1 MLDLES
7 QNIQNQK
14 INELEKVEELK
25 KIFPEIFEDGK
36 LNIEK
41 FKNIL
46 FDIKDEKTEHYSF
59 NWNGKQDCYKII
71 KQKSNLTLKVDD
83 DKTIPDG
90 NNVFIEG
97 DNLEVLKLL
106 QTSYH
111 KKIKM
116 IYIDPPYNKDK
127 DFVYSDT
134 WGDTITNYLIQTDQ
148 LREEGYTSTKTSSTG
163 RRHTNWLNMIYPR
176 LWLSRNLLKDDGV
189 IFVSIDDDEV
199 HNLRKVMDEIYGEEN
214 FIECIT
220 WNKRIPKN
228 DKGIGNIHEYV
239 LIYVKNIDS
248 INHEFLM
255 KKEGLDDIYSLVA
268 DLKKKKVPFN
278 EAEIELKKLYKK
290 NAYDRGIT
298 LYNAFDKNYKLW
310 GKINMSWP
318 NANTFGPTYE
328 VLHPITK
335 KPVKIPDRG
344 WRWKKETFEQEALI
358 KNGAYT
364 DIQELNDGSYLCGKI
379 WFSSKETVQPSSITY
394 LDDVNDFLFRSIVS
408 FKSDGGIELEK
419 IFDGKSYF
427 SYPKPTNLIKALISS
442 VKTAENDIILD
453 FFAGSGTTAHSVM
466 ELNQED
472 NGNRKYILVQLP
484 EATEQNNEAYKA
496 GYTKISDITKERIK
510 RVITKLDYK
519 DGFKSYR
526 LDSSNFQVFKELKK
540 RSNDS
545 FEDIVKM
552 LKMSVF
558 NKNIFA
564 QNAKELDISYEV
576 GLKNGFSLSAKNEII
591 KNEKYNFIKLYEENR
606 EFYFCFADKIELDI
620 AEFIPKNAKLICF
633 DKALD
638 DSTKMNLKDKIDLE
652 TL

>member
-1 MLDLES
+1 MLHLES

-25 KIFPEIFEDGK
+25 NIFPEIFEDGK

-71 KQKSNLTLKVDD
+71 KQKSNLTLKVDE

-148 LREEGYTSTKTSSTG
+148 LREEGYTSTKTSSSG

-214 FIECIT
+214 FVGSYI
-220 WNKRIPKN
+220 WNKKN
-228 DKGIGNIHEYV
+228 VVQNDATHLSVNHEYIFV
-239 LIYVKNIDS
+239 YAKNFDIFRFNLLPRNEEQLKRYSNPDNDPKGDWTSVALQAKSGTSTYEIEFDNGVKWKPVNGTYPRLSKDS
-248 INHEFLM
+248 LLKAYKDGRLWFGKDGKN
-255 KKEGLDDIYSLVA
+255 VPR
-268 DLKKKKVPFN
+268 LKKYLSEVQDGVISSSLLLPDDVGSTQLAK
-278 EAEIELKKLYKK
+278 ETLKKLMDNNY
-290 NAYDRGIT
+290 
-298 LYNAFDKNYKLW
+298 FD
-310 GKINMSWP
+310 
-318 NANTFGPTYE
+318 T
-328 VLHPITK
+328 
-335 KPVKIPDRG
+335 
-344 WRWKKETFEQEALI
+344 
-358 KNGAYT
+358 
-364 DIQELNDGSYLCGKI
+364 
-379 WFSSKETVQPSSITY
+379 
-394 LDDVNDFLFRSIVS
+394 
-408 FKSDGGIELEK
+408 
-419 IFDGKSYF
+419 
-427 SYPKPTNLIKALISS
+427 PKPINLIKRFLQLS
-442 VKTAENDIILD
+442 TTENDIILD
-453 FFAGSGTTAHSVM
+453 FFAGSGTTAHAVM

-472 NGNRKYILVQLP
+472 GGDRKYILVQLP
-484 EATEQNNEAYKA
+484 EATEQNSEAYKA
-496 GYTKISDITKERIK
+496 GYKKISDITKERIK
-510 RVITKLDYK
+510 RVIKNLDYK
-519 DGFKSYR
+519 DGFKSYK

-540 RSNDS
+540 RPNDS

-564 QNAKELDISYEV
+564 QNAKELDIAYEV
-576 GLKNGFSLSAKNEII
+576 GLKNGFSLSARSDVVMFKHYSCIRLEDIDG
-591 KNEKYNFIKLYEENR
+591 R
-606 EFYFCFADKIELDI
+606 RFYFCFADKIELDI
-620 AEFIPKNAKLICF
+620 AEFIPNGSKFICY

>member
-1 MLDLES
+1 MLHLES

-25 KIFPEIFEDGK
+25 NIFPEIFEDGK

-71 KQKSNLTLKVDD
+71 KQKSNHTLKVDD

-148 LREEGYTSTKTSSTG
+148 LIEEGYTSTKISSTG

-214 FIECIT
+214 FVGDVIRKT
-220 WNKRIPKN
+220 KSMTADKN
-228 DKGIGNIHEYV
+228 TGFNFQHEYLLV
-239 LIYVKNIDS
+239 YAKKIDS
-248 INHEFLM
+248 IKLIGEEKDFSNYSNPDNDKNGDWTSGDPSAKSGGNSTYFEIINPYTNKSDFPPNGRYWAFSKESLDKYIKSGKIKFKEKYLNNERGFIFKRY
-255 KKEGLDDIYSLVA
+255 KKELNTVFNPTHSLFATDNNFMNQVGT
-268 DLKKKKVPFN
+268 K
-278 EAEIELKKLYKK
+278 ELKDLFEKDL
-290 NAYDRGIT
+290 
-298 LYNAFDKNYKLW
+298 FDN
-310 GKINMSWP
+310 P
-318 NANTFGPTYE
+318 
-328 VLHPITK
+328 
-335 KPVKIPDRG
+335 KPVEFIKS
-344 WRWKKETFEQEALI
+344 LI
-358 KNGAYT
+358 KYA
-364 DIQELNDGSYLCGKI
+364 
-379 WFSSKETVQPSSITY
+379 
-394 LDDVNDFLFRSIVS
+394 
-408 FKSDGGIELEK
+408 
-419 IFDGKSYF
+419 
-427 SYPKPTNLIKALISS
+427 TN
-442 VKTAENDIILD
+442 EEDIILD
-453 FFAGSGTTAHSVM
+453 FFAGSGTTAHAVM
-466 ELNQED
+466 ELNQDDEKD
-472 NGNRKYILVQLP
+472 GKIGNRKYILVQLP
-484 EATEQNNEAYKA
+484 ETTDSNSEAFKA
-496 GYTKISDITKERIK
+496 GYKKISDITKARIK
-510 RVITKLDYK
+510 KVIKKLDYK
-519 DGFKSYR
+519 DGFKSYK
-526 LDSSNFQVFKELKK
+526 LDNSNFQVFKELKK
-540 RSNDS
+540 RPNDS

-564 QNAKELDISYEV
+564 QNAKEIDIVYEV
-576 GLKNGFSLSAKNEII
+576 GLKNGFSLSAKYDDTINLGNYKSI
-591 KNEKYNFIKLYEENR
+591 KFFEETR

-620 AEFIPKNAKLICF
+620 AEFIPNGSKFICY

-638 DSTKMNLKDKIDLE
+638 DSTKMNLREKIDLE

>member
-1 MLDLES
+1 MLNLES
-7 QNIQNQK
+7 LDIQKQK
-14 INELEKVEELK
+14 INELQKVEELK
-25 KIFPEIFEDGK
+25 NIFPEIFEDGK

-41 FKNIL
+41 FKDIL

-71 KQKSNLTLKVDD
+71 KQKSNLTLKVDE

-148 LREEGYTSTKTSSTG
+148 LSDEGYTSTKTSSSG

-199 HNLRKVMDEIYGEEN
+199 VNLRKVMDEIYGEEN
-214 FIECIT
+214 FVGQFPRVTKKAGKSSDELAV
-220 WNKRIPKN
+220 NH
-228 DKGIGNIHEYV
+228 DYV
-239 LIYVKNIDS
+239 LAYSKNNEILLNSFEHTDDNFKYSDEYENERGLYKLNQTLDYGS
-248 INHEFLM
+248 IQYSPS
-255 KKEGLDDIYSLVA
+255 LDY
-268 DLKKKKVPFN
+268 
-278 EAEIELKKLYKK
+278 EIELD
-290 NAYDRGIT
+290 N
-298 LYNAFDKNYKLW
+298 
-310 GKINMSWP
+310 KIFIPGN
-318 NANTFGPTYE
+318 
-328 VLHPITK
+328 VTK
-335 KPVKIPDRG
+335 EEMQERQKRNPKSDFC
-344 WRWKKETFEQEALI
+344 WRW
-358 KNGAYT
+358 
-364 DIQELNDGSYLCGKI
+364 
-379 WFSSKETVQPSSITY
+379 SKELFKFGLENGFIVAKGNRIYTKTYQNAKISKGVNGYFVDLQPRTKSATT
-394 LDDVNDFLFRSIVS
+394 LDLLDNKFSNDNSKKDLS
-408 FKSDGGIELEK
+408 K
-419 IFDGKSYF
+419 IFDKTVFDYS
-427 SYPKPTNLIKALISS
+427 KPVDLIKYL
-442 VKTAENDIILD
+442 VFLGTNEEDIILD
-453 FFAGSGTTAHSVM
+453 FFAGSGTTAHAVM
-466 ELNQED
+466 ELNQDDEKD
-472 NGNRKYILVQLP
+472 GKIGNRKYILVQLP
-484 EATEQNNEAYKA
+484 ETTEKNSEAFKNNYK
-496 GYTKISDITKERIK
+496 KISEITKARIK
-510 RVITKLDYK
+510 KVIEKLDYK
-519 DGFKSYR
+519 DGFKSYK

-540 RSNDS
+540 RPNDS

-564 QNAKELDISYEV
+564 QNAKEIDIAYEI
-576 GLKNGFSLSAKNEII
+576 GLKNGFSLSAKNDDTI
-591 KNEKYNFIKLYEENR
+591 KLGNYKFIKLFEETR

-620 AEFIPKNAKLICF
+620 AEFISKDSKLICY

-638 DSTKMNLKDKIDLE
+638 DSTKMNLKEKIDLE

>member
-1 MLDLES
+1 MLNLES
-7 QNIQNQK
+7 LDIQKQK

-25 KIFPEIFEDGK
+25 NIFPEIFEDGK

-71 KQKSNLTLKVDD
+71 KQKSNLTLKVDE

-148 LREEGYTSTKTSSTG
+148 LSDEGYTSTKTSSSG

-199 HNLRKVMDEIYGEEN
+199 ANLRKIMDEIYGEEN
-214 FIECIT
+214 FVGQFPRIT
-220 WNKRIPKN
+220 KKAGKSSDELAVNH
-228 DKGIGNIHEYV
+228 DYV
-239 LIYVKNIDS
+239 LAYSKNNEILLNSFEHTDDNFKYSDEYENERGLYKLNQTLDYGS
-248 INHEFLM
+248 IQYSPS
-255 KKEGLDDIYSLVA
+255 LDY
-268 DLKKKKVPFN
+268 
-278 EAEIELKKLYKK
+278 EIELD
-290 NAYDRGIT
+290 N
-298 LYNAFDKNYKLW
+298 
-310 GKINMSWP
+310 KIFIPGN
-318 NANTFGPTYE
+318 
-328 VLHPITK
+328 VTK
-335 KPVKIPDRG
+335 EEMQERQKRNPKSDFC
-344 WRWKKETFEQEALI
+344 WRW
-358 KNGAYT
+358 
-364 DIQELNDGSYLCGKI
+364 
-379 WFSSKETVQPSSITY
+379 SKELFKFGLENGFVVAKGNRIYTKTYQNATISKGSNGYFVNLQPRTKSATT
-394 LDDVNDFLFRSIVS
+394 LDLLENKFSNDNSRKDLS
-408 FKSDGGIELEK
+408 K
-419 IFDGKSYF
+419 IFDKTVFDYS
-427 SYPKPTNLIKALISS
+427 KPVDLIKYL
-442 VKTAENDIILD
+442 VFLGTNEEDIILD
-453 FFAGSGTTAHSVM
+453 FFAGSGTTAHAVM
-466 ELNQED
+466 ELNQDDEKD
-472 NGNRKYILVQLP
+472 GKIGNRKYILVQLP
-484 EATEQNNEAYKA
+484 EATEQNSEAYKE
-496 GYTKISDITKERIK
+496 GYKKISDITKTRIK
-510 RVITKLDYK
+510 KVIKNLDYK
-519 DGFKSYR
+519 DGFKSYK

-540 RSNDS
+540 RPNDS

-558 NKNIFA
+558 NKNIFT
-564 QNAKELDISYEV
+564 QNAKEIDIVYEV
-576 GLKNGFSLSAKNEII
+576 GLKNGFSLSAKNDDTI
-591 KNEKYNFIKLYEENR
+591 KLGNYKFIKLFEETR
-606 EFYFCFADKIELDI
+606 EFYFCFAVKIELDI
-620 AEFIPKNAKLICF
+620 AEFISKDAKLICF

-638 DSTKMNLKDKIDLE
+638 DSTKMNLKEKIDLE

>member
-1 MLDLES
+1 MLNLES
-7 QNIQNQK
+7 LDIQKQK

-25 KIFPEIFEDGK
+25 NIFPEIFEDGK

-71 KQKSNLTLKVDD
+71 KQKSNLTLKVDE

-106 QTSYH
+106 QNSYH

-148 LREEGYTSTKTSSTG
+148 LRDEGYTSTKTSSSG

-199 HNLRKVMDEIYGEEN
+199 ANLRKVMDEIYGEEN
-214 FIECIT
+214 FVGQFPRVTKKAGKSSDELAV
-220 WNKRIPKN
+220 NH
-228 DKGIGNIHEYV
+228 DYV
-239 LIYVKNIDS
+239 LAYSKNNEILLNSFEHTDDNFKYSDEYENERGLYKLNQTLDYGS
-248 INHEFLM
+248 IQYSPS
-255 KKEGLDDIYSLVA
+255 LDY
-268 DLKKKKVPFN
+268 
-278 EAEIELKKLYKK
+278 EIELD
-290 NAYDRGIT
+290 N
-298 LYNAFDKNYKLW
+298 
-310 GKINMSWP
+310 KIFIPGN
-318 NANTFGPTYE
+318 
-328 VLHPITK
+328 VTK
-335 KPVKIPDRG
+335 EEMQERQKRNPKSDFC
-344 WRWKKETFEQEALI
+344 WRW
-358 KNGAYT
+358 
-364 DIQELNDGSYLCGKI
+364 
-379 WFSSKETVQPSSITY
+379 SKELFKFGLENGFIVAKGNRIYTKTYQNAKISKGVNGYFVDLQPRTKSATT
-394 LDDVNDFLFRSIVS
+394 LDLLDNKFSNDNSKKDLS
-408 FKSDGGIELEK
+408 K
-419 IFDGKSYF
+419 IFDKTVFDYS
-427 SYPKPTNLIKALISS
+427 KPVDLIKYL
-442 VKTAENDIILD
+442 VFLGTNEEDIILD
-453 FFAGSGTTAHSVM
+453 FFAGSGTTAHAVM
-466 ELNQED
+466 ELNKDDEKD
-472 NGNRKYILVQLP
+472 GKVGNRKYILVQLP
-484 EATEQNNEAYKA
+484 EATEKNSEAFKNNYK
-496 GYTKISDITKERIK
+496 KISDITKARIK
-510 RVITKLDYK
+510 KVIEKLDYK
-519 DGFKSYR
+519 DGFKSYK

-540 RSNDS
+540 RPNDS

-564 QNAKELDISYEV
+564 QNAKEVDIVYEV

-591 KNEKYNFIKLYEENR
+591 EKGKYSFIRLFEENR
-606 EFYFCFADKIELDI
+606 DFYFCFADKIDMGIVEL
-620 AEFIPKNAKLICF
+620 IPNEAKLICY

-638 DSTKMNLKDKIDLE
+638 DSTKMSLKEKIDLE

>member
-1 MLDLES
+1 MLHLES

-25 KIFPEIFEDGK
+25 NIFPEIFEDGK

-71 KQKSNLTLKVDD
+71 KQKSNHTLKVDD
-83 DKTIPDG
+83 DKTIPNG

-148 LREEGYTSTKTSSTG
+148 LREEGYTSTKISSTG

-214 FIECIT
+214 FVGQFI
-220 WNKRIPKN
+220 WKKRTGSNDSKN
-228 DKGIGNIHEYV
+228 LVSIDHEY
-239 LIYVKNIDS
+239 LICYAKNEETQLLGMQKEFENYKNPDNDSLGDWMADNLTCNKTATERPNLYYSITDPVTNITYECNKNRVWAYEKNRMQKNIDENKIIFPKDGKGTPMYKRHKS
-248 INHEFLM
+248 EVKSDKKPISSMLGEFLNATST
-255 KKEGLDDIYSLVA
+255 KALREILDGQFFDYPKSVEL
-268 DLKKKKVPFN
+268 LK
-278 EAEIELKKLYKK
+278 I
-290 NAYDRGIT
+290 
-298 LYNAFDKNYKLW
+298 
-310 GKINMSWP
+310 
-318 NANTFGPTYE
+318 
-328 VLHPITK
+328 
-335 KPVKIPDRG
+335 
-344 WRWKKETFEQEALI
+344 LI
-358 KNGAYT
+358 K
-364 DIQELNDGSYLCGKI
+364 Q
-379 WFSSKETVQPSSITY
+379 SSS
-394 LDDVNDFLFRSIVS
+394 
-408 FKSDGGIELEK
+408 
-419 IFDGKSYF
+419 
-427 SYPKPTNLIKALISS
+427 
-442 VKTAENDIILD
+442 ENDIILD
-453 FFAGSGTTAHSVM
+453 FFAGSGTTAHAVM

-472 NGNRKYILVQLP
+472 DGNRKYILVQLP
-484 EATEQNNEAYKA
+484 EATEQNGEAYKNN
-496 GYTKISDITKERIK
+496 YKKISDITKERIK
-510 RVITKLDYK
+510 RVIKKLDYK
-519 DGFKSYR
+519 DGFKSYK
-526 LDSSNFQVFKELKK
+526 LDNSNFQVFKELKK
-540 RSNDS
+540 RPNDS

-564 QNAKELDISYEV
+564 QNAKEIDIVYEV
-576 GLKNGFSLSAKNEII
+576 GLKNGFSLSAKYDDTINLGNYKSI
-591 KNEKYNFIKLYEENR
+591 KFFEETR

-620 AEFIPKNAKLICF
+620 AEFIPNGSKFICY

-638 DSTKMNLKDKIDLE
+638 DSTKMNLREKIDLE

>member
-1 MLDLES
+1 VLKLLHLES
-7 QNIQNQK
+7 QTIQNQK

-25 KIFPEIFEDGK
+25 NIFPEIFEDGK

-214 FIECIT
+214 FVAQIVWRKT
-220 WNKRIPKN
+220 DNQAN
-228 DKGIGNIHEYV
+228 IGNFARVKEYI
-239 LIYVKNIDS
+239 LMYSKNIEYLQLNQMKMTERAIKEYRYKDEIDFFRRKILLDKTRGKNYYEVTTPS
-248 INHEFLM
+248 GNILNGPWMIKEDEFHKLNN
-255 KKEGLDDIYSLVA
+255 ENRIYWA
-268 DLKKKKVPFN
+268 RGGDEQPYG
-278 EAEIELKKLYKK
+278 KLYLK
-290 NAYDRGIT
+290 
-298 LYNAFDKNYKLW
+298 DKD
-310 GKINMSWP
+310 GQ
-318 NANTFGPTYE
+318 
-328 VLHPITK
+328 
-335 KPVKIPDRG
+335 IP
-344 WRWKKETFEQEALI
+344 
-358 KNGAYT
+358 
-364 DIQELNDGSYLCGKI
+364 
-379 WFSSKETVQPSSITY
+379 
-394 LDDVNDFLFRSIVS
+394 NDFL
-408 FKSDGGIELEK
+408 GIEFGTNQEGGLEAEK
-419 IFDGKSYF
+419 LFDNQRLF
-427 SYPKPTNLIKALISS
+427 DFPKPISLIKHFLTIGSN
-442 VKTAENDIILD
+442 KNDIILD
-453 FFAGSGTTAHSVM
+453 FFAGSGTTAHAVM
-466 ELNQED
+466 ELNKDDEKD
-472 NGNRKYILVQLP
+472 GKIGNRKYILVQLP
-484 EATEQNNEAYKA
+484 EATEQNSEANKA
-496 GYTKISDITKERIK
+496 GYKKISDITKERIK
-510 RVITKLDYK
+510 RVIKKLDYK
-519 DGFKSYR
+519 DGFKSYK
-526 LDSSNFQVFKELKK
+526 LDNSNFQVFKELKK
-540 RSNDS
+540 RPNDS

-564 QNAKELDISYEV
+564 QNAKEIDIAYEV
-576 GLKNGFSLSAKNEII
+576 GLKNGFSLSSKI
-591 KNEKYNFIKLYEENR
+591 YNNVMFKHYSCIRLEDIDGRK
-606 EFYFCFADKIELDI
+606 FYFCFADKIEFDI
-620 AEFIPKNAKLICF
+620 AEFIPNGSKFICY

-638 DSTKMNLKDKIDLE
+638 DSTKMNLREKIDLE

>member
-1 MLDLES
+1 MLHLES

-25 KIFPEIFEDGK
+25 NIFPEIFEDGK

-83 DKTIPDG
+83 DKTIPYG

-189 IFVSIDDDEV
+189 IFVSIDDDEI

-214 FIECIT
+214 FVEQII
-220 WNKRIPKN
+220 WKKRAAPPN
-228 DKGIGNIHEYV
+228 DKIIAATHEYI
-239 LIYVKNIDS
+239 LIYAKNKELITLYRQPRNKEQLERYKNPDNHPKGRWIPDNLMANVKGGRFSKSLYFPIVNPNTKEEHYPSSNGNWRYSKETIERLQKEDS
-248 INHEFLM
+248 LYFGEDGKGRPKLKRFLCDVQD
-255 KKEGLDDIYSLVA
+255 GVPFSTNWDDVGYNNTATREVA
-268 DLKKKKVPFN
+268 DLFGSISYFETPKPVS
-278 EAEIELKKLYKK
+278 LLK
-290 NAYDRGIT
+290 NAM
-298 LYNAFDKNYKLW
+298 KL
-310 GKINMSWP
+310 S
-318 NANTFGPTYE
+318 
-328 VLHPITK
+328 TK
-335 KPVKIPDRG
+335 D
-344 WRWKKETFEQEALI
+344 
-358 KNGAYT
+358 
-364 DIQELNDGSYLCGKI
+364 
-379 WFSSKETVQPSSITY
+379 
-394 LDDVNDFLFRSIVS
+394 
-408 FKSDGGIELEK
+408 
-419 IFDGKSYF
+419 
-427 SYPKPTNLIKALISS
+427 
-442 VKTAENDIILD
+442 NDIILD
-453 FFAGSGTTAHSVM
+453 FFAGSGTTAHAVM

-472 NGNRKYILVQLP
+472 DGNRKYILVQLP
-484 EATEQNNEAYKA
+484 EATEQNGEAYKNN
-496 GYTKISDITKERIK
+496 YKKISDITKERIK
-510 RVITKLDYK
+510 RVIKKLDYK
-519 DGFKSYR
+519 DGFKSYK

-540 RSNDS
+540 RPNDS

-564 QNAKELDISYEV
+564 QNAKEIDIVYEV

-591 KNEKYNFIKLYEENR
+591 KNDKYSFIKLYEENR
-606 EFYFCFADKIELDI
+606 EFYFCFEDKVNIDI
-620 AEFIPKNAKLICF
+620 QTHIPKNAKLICY

-638 DSTKMNLKDKIDLE
+638 DSTKMNLKEKIDLE

>member
-1 MLDLES
+1 VLKLLHLES

-25 KIFPEIFEDGK
+25 NIFPEIFEDGK

-46 FDIKDEKTEHYSF
+46 FDIKDEKTEYYSF

-71 KQKSNLTLKVDD
+71 KQKSNHTLKVDD

-214 FIECIT
+214 FVGQFI
-220 WNKRIPKN
+220 WKKRTGSNDSKN
-228 DKGIGNIHEYV
+228 LVSIDHEY
-239 LIYVKNIDS
+239 LICYAKNEETQLLGMQKEFENYKNPDNDPLGDWMADNLTCERPNLYYSITDPVTNITYECNKNRVWAYEKNRMQKNIDENKIIFPKDGKGTPMYKRHRS
-248 INHEFLM
+248 EVKSDKKPISSMLGEFLNATST
-255 KKEGLDDIYSLVA
+255 KALREILDGQFFDYPKSV
-268 DLKKKKVPFN
+268 
-278 EAEIELKKLYKK
+278 EL
-290 NAYDRGIT
+290 
-298 LYNAFDKNYKLW
+298 
-310 GKINMSWP
+310 
-318 NANTFGPTYE
+318 
-328 VLHPITK
+328 
-335 KPVKIPDRG
+335 VKI
-344 WRWKKETFEQEALI
+344 LI
-358 KNGAYT
+358 K
-364 DIQELNDGSYLCGKI
+364 Q
-379 WFSSKETVQPSSITY
+379 SSS
-394 LDDVNDFLFRSIVS
+394 
-408 FKSDGGIELEK
+408 
-419 IFDGKSYF
+419 
-427 SYPKPTNLIKALISS
+427 
-442 VKTAENDIILD
+442 ENDIILD
-453 FFAGSGTTAHSVM
+453 FFAGSGTTAHAVM
-466 ELNQED
+466 ELNQDDEKD
-472 NGNRKYILVQLP
+472 GKIGNRKYILIQLP
-484 EATEQNNEAYKA
+484 EATDTNSEAYKS
-496 GYTKISDITKERIK
+496 GYKKISEITKARIK
-510 RVITKLDYK
+510 KAIEKLDYK
-519 DGFKSYR
+519 DGFKSYK
-526 LDSSNFQVFKELKK
+526 LDNSNFQVFKELKK
-540 RSNDS
+540 RPNDS

-564 QNAKELDISYEV
+564 QNAKEIDIVYEV
-576 GLKNGFSLSAKNEII
+576 GLKNGFSLSAK
-591 KNEKYNFIKLYEENR
+591 YDDTIKLGNYKSIKLFEENR
-606 EFYFCFADKIELDI
+606 EFYFSFADKIELDI
-620 AEFIPKNAKLICF
+620 AEFISNGSKFICY

-638 DSTKMNLKDKIDLE
+638 DSTKMNLREKIDLE

>member
-1 MLDLES
+1 MLHLES
-7 QNIQNQK
+7 QDIQNQK
-14 INELEKVEELK
+14 IKELEKVEELK
-25 KIFPEIFEDGK
+25 SIFPEIFEDGK

-46 FDIKDEKTEHYSF
+46 FDTKDEKTEHYSF

-71 KQKSNLTLKVDD
+71 KQKSNHTLKVDD
-83 DKTIPDG
+83 DKSIPNG

-148 LREEGYTSTKTSSTG
+148 LREEGYTSTKTSSSG

-214 FIECIT
+214 FVGSYI
-220 WNKRIPKN
+220 WNKKN
-228 DKGIGNIHEYV
+228 VVQNDAKHLSVNHEYILV
-239 LIYVKNIDS
+239 
-248 INHEFLM
+248 
-255 KKEGLDDIYSLVA
+255 YS
-268 DLKKKKVPFN
+268 
-278 EAEIELKKLYKK
+278 
-290 NAYDRGIT
+290 
-298 LYNAFDKNYKLW
+298 KNYDALEFNLLARTNEQLKRYSNPDNDSRGDWTSVALQAKS
-310 GKINMSWP
+310 GSS
-318 NANTFGPTYE
+318 TYE
-328 VLHPITK
+328 ITFDNGVTW
-335 KPVKIPDRG
+335 KPVKGTYPR
-344 WRWKKETFEQEALI
+344 L
-358 KNGAYT
+358 
-364 DIQELNDGSYLCGKI
+364 
-379 WFSSKETVQPSSITY
+379 SKESLLKAYRDNRLWFGKDGTNVPRLKKYLSEVQDGVISST
-394 LDDVNDFLFRSIVS
+394 LLLPDDVGSTQLAKENL
-408 FKSDGGIELEK
+408 KSLMNNNY
-419 IFDGKSYF
+419 FDT
-427 SYPKPTNLIKALISS
+427 PKPINLIKKFLQLS
-442 VKTAENDIILD
+442 TNEEDIILD
-453 FFAGSGTTAHSVM
+453 FFAGSGTTAHAVM

-472 NGNRKYILVQLP
+472 DGNRKYILVQLP
-484 EATEQNNEAYKA
+484 EATEQNGEAYKNN
-496 GYTKISDITKERIK
+496 YKKISDITKERIK
-510 RVITKLDYK
+510 RVIKKLDYK

-540 RSNDS
+540 RPNDS

-564 QNAKELDISYEV
+564 QNAKEIDIVYEV
-576 GLKNGFSLSAKNEII
+576 GLKNGFSLSAKYDDTINLGNYKSI
-591 KNEKYNFIKLYEENR
+591 KFFEETR

-620 AEFIPKNAKLICF
+620 AEFIPNGSKFICY

-638 DSTKMNLKDKIDLE
+638 DSTKMNLREKIDLE

>member
-1 MLDLES
+1 MLNLES
-7 QNIQNQK
+7 LDIQKQK
-14 INELEKVEELK
+14 INELQKVEELK
-25 KIFPEIFEDGK
+25 NIFPEIFEDGK

-46 FDIKDEKTEHYSF
+46 FDIKNEKTEHYSF

-148 LREEGYTSTKTSSTG
+148 LSDEGYTSTKTSSSG

-199 HNLRKVMDEIYGEEN
+199 ANLRKVMDEIYGEEN
-214 FIECIT
+214 FVGDIIRKTKSMTADKNTGFNFQHEYLLIYA
-220 WNKRIPKN
+220 KRIENIKLVGKEKDFSTYSNPDN
-228 DKGIGNIHEYV
+228 DENGDWTSGDPSAKSGGSSTSFGIENPY
-239 LIYVKNIDS
+239 
-248 INHEFLM
+248 
-255 KKEGLDDIYSLVA
+255 
-268 DLKKKKVPFN
+268 
-278 EAEIELKKLYKK
+278 
-290 NAYDRGIT
+290 
-298 LYNAFDKNYKLW
+298 
-310 GKINMSWP
+310 
-318 NANTFGPTYE
+318 
-328 VLHPITK
+328 TK
-335 KPVKIPDRG
+335 KIDFPPNGRY
-344 WRWKKETFEQEALI
+344 WAFSKESLEKYI
-358 KNGAYT
+358 KNGKIKFKKKYS
-364 DIQELNDGSYLCGKI
+364 DNERGFIFKRYKNELDTIYNPVNSL
-379 WFSSKETVQPSSITY
+379 FSIENIFMNQVGTKELKDL
-394 LDDVNDFLFRSIVS
+394 LDKEV
-408 FKSDGGIELEK
+408 
-419 IFDGKSYF
+419 FDN
-427 SYPKPTNLIKALISS
+427 PKPVEYIKSLIKYS
-442 VKTAENDIILD
+442 TNENDIILD
-453 FFAGSGTTAHSVM
+453 FFAGSGTTAHAVM
-466 ELNQED
+466 ELNQDDEKD
-472 NGNRKYILVQLP
+472 SKIGNRKYILVQLP
-484 EATEQNNEAYKA
+484 EATEKNSEAFKNNYK
-496 GYTKISDITKERIK
+496 KISDITKARIK
-510 RVITKLDYK
+510 KVIKNLDYK
-519 DGFKSYR
+519 DGFKSYK

-540 RSNDS
+540 RPNDS

-558 NKNIFA
+558 NKNIFT
-564 QNAKELDISYEV
+564 QNAKEIDIAYEV
-576 GLKNGFSLSAKNEII
+576 GLKNGFSLSAK
-591 KNEKYNFIKLYEENR
+591 YDDTIKLGNYKSIKLFEETK

-620 AEFIPKNAKLICF
+620 TEFIPKDAKLICF

>member
-1 MLDLES
+1 MLNLES
-7 QNIQNQK
+7 LDIQKQK
-14 INELEKVEELK
+14 INELQKVEELK
-25 KIFPEIFEDGK
+25 NIFPEIFEDGK

-46 FDIKDEKTEHYSF
+46 FDIKDEKTEHYNF

-71 KQKSNLTLKVDD
+71 KQKSNLTLKVDN

-148 LREEGYTSTKTSSTG
+148 LRDEGYTSTKTSSSG

-214 FIECIT
+214 FVGDIIRKTKSMTADKNTGFNFQHEYLLIYA
-220 WNKRIPKN
+220 KRIENIKLVGKEKDFSTYSNPDN
-228 DKGIGNIHEYV
+228 DQNGDWTSGDPSAKSGGSSTSFGIENPY
-239 LIYVKNIDS
+239 
-248 INHEFLM
+248 
-255 KKEGLDDIYSLVA
+255 
-268 DLKKKKVPFN
+268 
-278 EAEIELKKLYKK
+278 
-290 NAYDRGIT
+290 
-298 LYNAFDKNYKLW
+298 
-310 GKINMSWP
+310 
-318 NANTFGPTYE
+318 
-328 VLHPITK
+328 TK
-335 KPVKIPDRG
+335 KIDFPPNGRY
-344 WRWKKETFEQEALI
+344 WAFSKESLEKYI
-358 KNGAYT
+358 KNGKIKFKEKYS
-364 DIQELNDGSYLCGKI
+364 DNERGFIFKRYKNELDTIYNPVNSL
-379 WFSSKETVQPSSITY
+379 FSIENIFMNQVGTKELKDL
-394 LDDVNDFLFRSIVS
+394 LDKEV
-408 FKSDGGIELEK
+408 
-419 IFDGKSYF
+419 FDN
-427 SYPKPTNLIKALISS
+427 PKPVEYIKSLIKYS
-442 VKTAENDIILD
+442 TNENDIILD
-453 FFAGSGTTAHSVM
+453 FFAGSGTTAHAVM
-466 ELNQED
+466 ELNQDDEKD
-472 NGNRKYILVQLP
+472 GKVGNRKYILVQLP
-484 EATEQNNEAYKA
+484 EATEKNSEAFKNNYK
-496 GYTKISDITKERIK
+496 KISEITKARIK
-510 RVITKLDYK
+510 KVIKNLDYK
-519 DGFKSYR
+519 DGFKSYK

-540 RSNDS
+540 RPNDS

-558 NKNIFA
+558 NKNIFT
-564 QNAKELDISYEV
+564 QNAKEIDIVYEV
-576 GLKNGFSLSAKNEII
+576 GLKNGFSLSAKSEII

-620 AEFIPKNAKLICF
+620 AGFISKDSKLICY

-638 DSTKMNLKDKIDLE
+638 DSTKMNLKEKIDLE

>member
-1 MLDLES
+1 MLNLES
-7 QNIQNQK
+7 LDIQKQK

-25 KIFPEIFEDGK
+25 NIFPEIFEDGK
-36 LNIEK
+36 INIEK

-46 FDIKDEKTEHYSF
+46 FEIKDEKTEHYSF

-71 KQKSNLTLKVDD
+71 KQKSNLTLKVDE

-148 LREEGYTSTKTSSTG
+148 LRDEGYTSTKTSSSG

-199 HNLRKVMDEIYGEEN
+199 ANLRKVMDEIYGEEN
-214 FIECIT
+214 FVGQFPRIT
-220 WNKRIPKN
+220 KKAGKSSDELAVNH
-228 DKGIGNIHEYV
+228 DYV
-239 LIYVKNIDS
+239 LAYSKNNEILLNSFEHTDDNFKYSDEYENERGLYKLNQTLDYGS
-248 INHEFLM
+248 IQYSPS
-255 KKEGLDDIYSLVA
+255 LDY
-268 DLKKKKVPFN
+268 
-278 EAEIELKKLYKK
+278 EIELD
-290 NAYDRGIT
+290 N
-298 LYNAFDKNYKLW
+298 
-310 GKINMSWP
+310 KIFIPGN
-318 NANTFGPTYE
+318 
-328 VLHPITK
+328 VTK
-335 KPVKIPDRG
+335 EEMQERQKRNPKSDFC
-344 WRWKKETFEQEALI
+344 WRW
-358 KNGAYT
+358 
-364 DIQELNDGSYLCGKI
+364 
-379 WFSSKETVQPSSITY
+379 SKELFKFGLENGFIVAKGNRIYTKTYQNAKISKGVNGYFVDLQPRTKSATT
-394 LDDVNDFLFRSIVS
+394 LDLLDNKFSNDNSKKDLS
-408 FKSDGGIELEK
+408 K
-419 IFDGKSYF
+419 IFDKTVFDYS
-427 SYPKPTNLIKALISS
+427 KPVDLIKYL
-442 VKTAENDIILD
+442 VFLGTNEEDIILD
-453 FFAGSGTTAHSVM
+453 FFAGSGTTAHAVM
-466 ELNQED
+466 ELNKDDEKD
-472 NGNRKYILVQLP
+472 GKVGNRKYILVQLP
-484 EATEQNNEAYKA
+484 EATEKNSEAFKNNYK
-496 GYTKISDITKERIK
+496 KISDITKARIK
-510 RVITKLDYK
+510 KVIKNLDYK
-519 DGFKSYR
+519 DGFKSYK

-540 RSNDS
+540 RPNDS

-558 NKNIFA
+558 NKNIFT
-564 QNAKELDISYEV
+564 QNAKEIDIVYEV
-576 GLKNGFSLSAKNEII
+576 GLKNGFSLSAKNDDTI
-591 KNEKYNFIKLYEENR
+591 KLGNYKFIKLFEETR

-620 AEFIPKNAKLICF
+620 AEFIPKDAKLICF

-638 DSTKMNLKDKIDLE
+638 DSAKMNLKEKIDLE

>member
-25 KIFPEIFEDGK
+25 NIFPEIFEDGK

-41 FKNIL
+41 LKNIL

-83 DKTIPDG
+83 DKAIPDG
-90 NNVFIEG
+90 DNVFIEG

-148 LREEGYTSTKTSSTG
+148 LRDEGYTSTKTSSTG

-214 FIECIT
+214 FISNVIWEKKYT
-220 WNKRIPKN
+220 VAN
-228 DKGIGNIHEYV
+228 DAKWFSDNHDHI
-239 LIYVKNIDS
+239 LIYAKNKDIWKPNLLDRTEEMNERYSNPDS
-248 INHEFLM
+248 HPKGVWKATPLHAKSGSDNSEVFSYTFKNGIKWSPPSGTYPRFSKETLKNYDDNNEIWFGKDKKSIASRKTFLCDLKNNGLVPRTIWKYDDVGHNHEAR
-255 KKEGLDDIYSLVA
+255 E
-268 DLKKKKVPFN
+268 
-278 EAEIELKKLYKK
+278 ELKKL
-290 NAYDRGIT
+290 
-298 LYNAFDKNYKLW
+298 FDDKSYFDT
-310 GKINMSWP
+310 P
-318 NANTFGPTYE
+318 
-328 VLHPITK
+328 
-335 KPVKIPDRG
+335 KPVKLLKRILQLS
-344 WRWKKETFEQEALI
+344 T
-358 KNGAYT
+358 
-364 DIQELNDGSYLCGKI
+364 S
-379 WFSSKETVQPSSITY
+379 
-394 LDDVNDFLFRSIVS
+394 
-408 FKSDGGIELEK
+408 
-419 IFDGKSYF
+419 
-427 SYPKPTNLIKALISS
+427 
-442 VKTAENDIILD
+442 ENDIILD
-453 FFAGSGTTAHSVM
+453 FFAGSGTTAHAVM
-466 ELNQED
+466 ELNQDDEKD
-472 NGNRKYILVQLP
+472 GKVGNRKYILVQLP
-484 EATEQNNEAYKA
+484 EATEQNSEAYKNN
-496 GYTKISDITKERIK
+496 YKKISDITKARIK
-510 RVITKLDYK
+510 KVIEKLDYK
-519 DGFKSYR
+519 DGFKSYK

-540 RSNDS
+540 RPNDS
-545 FEDIVKM
+545 FEDIVEM

-564 QNAKELDISYEV
+564 QNAKELDIAYEV
-576 GLKNGFSLSAKNEII
+576 GLKNAFSLSAKNEEI
-591 KNEKYNFIKLYEENR
+591 KNEKYSFIKLYEENR
-606 EFYFCFADKIELDI
+606 GFYFCFADKIELDI
-620 AEFIPKNAKLICF
+620 AEFIPNGSKFICY
-633 DKALD
+633 DKALN
-638 DSTKMNLKDKIDLE
+638 DSTKMNLKEKIDLE